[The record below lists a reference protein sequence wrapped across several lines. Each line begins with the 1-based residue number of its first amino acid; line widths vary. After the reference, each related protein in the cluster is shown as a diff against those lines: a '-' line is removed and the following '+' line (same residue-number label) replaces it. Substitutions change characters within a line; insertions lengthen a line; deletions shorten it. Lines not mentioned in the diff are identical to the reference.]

1 MNRGLENIYIL
12 YMSSAKEPTD
22 KSYKST
28 RPSIL
33 KKSSTISR
41 PWTGQK
47 ISFSTA
53 DDSFDDAP
61 IKLTRAQIK
70 KIDSAKKKIKQLDQ
84 EYETIMD
91 QIGTLTNEE
100 EEQRLYDILQSR
112 KHERNKLNAIINI
125 KSYLPQ
131 ATTEDDE
138 FKARKNARPSH
149 LSKTEPKNT
158 KINADSEL
166 PNIPPRGRTGDIGNS
181 WEGGGK
187 SKQRRT
193 KKNVHKKQRYS
204 RRR

>member
-1 MNRGLENIYIL
+1 
-12 YMSSAKEPTD
+12 MSSDKPTD

-33 KKSSTISR
+33 KKTSTTSR

-47 ISFSTA
+47 ITFSSA
-53 DDSFDDAP
+53 GPSFDDAP
-61 IKLTRAQIK
+61 IKLYPREIT
-70 KIDSAKKKIKQLDQ
+70 KISSAKKKIKQLDQ

-112 KHERNKLNAIINI
+112 KPERNELNAIINI

-131 ATTEDDE
+131 ATTEEDE
-138 FKARKNARPSH
+138 KNAKITATQKE
-149 LSKTEPKNT
+149 LEKTEKVNT
-158 KINADSEL
+158 KRNSNIEP
-166 PNIPPRGRTGDIGNS
+166 PNIPPRGRTS
-181 WEGGGK
+181 SFEGGK